1 MIFSAIAL
9 ALWLVALFELT
20 PMNTPLGVAAHAVLE
35 LVGAMWWGILL
46 AIVVIG
52 ILDHVPQ
59 EFVIALLGT
68 PYTTRG
74 IFRAAIAGI
83 ALDLCSH
90 GILMVG
96 AKLYQRGAS
105 GGQVM
110 AFLIASPWNSFSMT
124 LILFGLIGL
133 GWTLTFIL
141 LSYVIAVIAG
151 FAFEALTK
159 SGTLPPN
166 EATPALPQRYA
177 FSTEVRRA
185 AASLDGTPAGLAT
198 IVLDGMR
205 GARIVLRW
213 LVFGLVVA
221 AAVRAFVTPEVFATW
236 FGPTL
241 VGLGFTLI
249 AATIFEVCS
258 EGSVPIAADLMNIAH
273 APGNSF
279 TFLMAGVATDY
290 TEVMV
295 MKEATGSWK
304 IALFLPLL
312 TVPQVLLIAIVLN
325 RL

>member
-1 MIFSAIAL
+1 
-9 ALWLVALFELT
+9 
-20 PMNTPLGVAAHAVLE
+20 
-35 LVGAMWWGILL
+35 
-46 AIVVIG
+46 
-52 ILDHVPQ
+52 
-59 EFVIALLGT
+59 
-68 PYTTRG
+68 
-74 IFRAAIAGI
+74 
-83 ALDLCSH
+83 
-90 GILMVG
+90 
-96 AKLYQRGAS
+96 
-105 GGQVM
+105 
-110 AFLIASPWNSFSMT
+110 
-124 LILFGLIGL
+124 
-133 GWTLTFIL
+133 
-141 LSYVIAVIAG
+141 
-151 FAFEALTK
+151 
-159 SGTLPPN
+159 
-166 EATPALPQRYA
+166 
-177 FSTEVRRA
+177 
-185 AASLDGTPAGLAT
+185 
-198 IVLDGMR
+198 MR